1 MNVFGKKLAAGVYTM
16 SDSGIMGQKRH
27 IMMALRFARIFGA
40 RIRPS
45 SRLLLYLILN
55 HHCNMK
61 CACCGTEMIEDKELE
76 KTIIYK
82 CRECGLTNSSLKI

>member
-1 MNVFGKKLAAGVYTM
+1 
-16 SDSGIMGQKRH
+16 
-27 IMMALRFARIFGA
+27 MMALRFARISGA

-45 SRLLLYLILN
+45 SRLLLYFIILN

-82 CRECGLTNSSLKI
+82 CTECGLTNSSLKI

>member
-1 MNVFGKKLAAGVYTM
+1 
-16 SDSGIMGQKRH
+16 MGQKGN
-27 IMMALRFARIFGA
+27 IMMALRFARISGA

-45 SRLLLYLILN
+45 SRLLLYFIILN

-61 CACCGTEMIEDKELE
+61 CACSGTEMIEYKELE

-82 CRECGLTNSSLKI
+82 CTECGLTNSSLKI